1 LCCVASQHYRVAYSA
16 PHIHPASSCSQRWWG
31 VLSLSSTLVGPSLS
45 SPVRTSLPPYEQLLV
60 AEGSG
65 AMGVVVSPLSLS
77 SSCPALAVLVLVP
90 LVLVSSS
97 SLSPPLPPL
106 PLLARHRRGDG
117 DRPVSTRSTLRARA
131 GSGGGRVLG
140 CRLIHLVFMRVALY
154 SSCTHDPPY
163 EQLLVGMGWVPLS
176 SFHPRS
182 IPRAVAREAGMGGA
196 AVASSSAGCTRNP
209 PYEQLLVRLEASAG
223 SIFHVEG
230 GCYLSVTWHRGGVGW
245 CLPDGCPPSRVSQ
258 RPSLIS

>member
-1 LCCVASQHYRVAYSA
+1 MATREKAGGTLSWWLLLLRCVTSQHYRVAYLA
-16 PHIHPASSCSQRWWG
+16 PHIHPASSCSQQWWG
-31 VLSLSSTLVGPSLS
+31 VLLSSSILVGPSLS

-65 AMGVVVSPLSLS
+65 AMGVIVSPLSLS
-77 SSCPALAVLVLVP
+77 SSCPALAVLVLVLVLVP
-90 LVLVSSS
+90 VPLVLVLVSSS

-140 CRLIHLVFMRVALY
+140 CRLIHLVFMCVALY

-163 EQLLVGMGWVPLS
+163 EQLLVGMGWVP
-176 SFHPRS
+176 
-182 IPRAVAREAGMGGA
+182 
-196 AVASSSAGCTRNP
+196 
-209 PYEQLLVRLEASAG
+209 
-223 SIFHVEG
+223 
-230 GCYLSVTWHRGGVGW
+230 
-245 CLPDGCPPSRVSQ
+245 CPS
-258 RPSLIS
+258 